1 MIKNFNNLILIEGGA
16 SRKKIYR
23 LKCNKFN
30 LIVLDFSDDV
40 NEFDKHLNVYNI
52 LKDINK
58 ITNLTTQDLL
68 MDLDYQTKGIHPDS
82 WADDLNQF

>member
-52 LKDINK
+52 LKDIN
-58 ITNLTTQDLL
+58 
-68 MDLDYQTKGIHPDS
+68 
-82 WADDLNQF
+82 

>member
-52 LKDINK
+52 LKDIN
-58 ITNLTTQDLL
+58 ISIPEIFEV
-68 MDLDYQTKGIHPDS
+68 YY
-82 WADDLNQF
+82 DDHIMAI